1 MPQLHRT
8 LQRSV
13 HSLPPSCVTSC
24 RSLTENSRC
33 RSILQNAERV
43 PPELLNGLAEA
54 AEERR
59 RRKYLAFDGF
69 SVKPANS
76 FSHRTGFPNRSDT
89 ESWPLLA
96 SPSEYAYQQCGI
108 SESRSTLRPED
119 IVQVEDQ
126 PPHKTVNDS
135 LSPPSSS
142 EGSLPREPQEFRSSR
157 EPGYKHTPPSH
168 ARDLLPLITGKDYYS
183 ENGPWSCLSSH
194 DQVSLSCEH
203 CSRAVRLSW
212 QTGPSGRKLLCGD
225 CGPVSTGLFESNKRR
240 FDICP
245 YTDVVQ
251 PGSSSTGSHQPGR
264 FGE

>member
-1 MPQLHRT
+1 MFT
-8 LQRSV
+8 V
-13 HSLPPSCVTSC
+13 AHSAF
-24 RSLTENSRC
+24 SL
-33 RSILQNAERV
+33 
-43 PPELLNGLAEA
+43 
-54 AEERR
+54 
-59 RRKYLAFDGF
+59 
-69 SVKPANS
+69 
-76 FSHRTGFPNRSDT
+76 RTGVQMPSDA
-89 ESWPLLA
+89 ENWPLLA

-119 IVQVEDQ
+119 RVQVEDQ
-126 PPHKTVNDS
+126 PQHDNAHGS

-183 ENGPWSCLSSH
+183 ENGPWSSLSSH

-225 CGPVSTGLFESNKRR
+225 CGPVSIVLF
-240 FDICP
+240 
-245 YTDVVQ
+245 
-251 PGSSSTGSHQPGR
+251 
-264 FGE
+264 